1 MPTGEIYNSLTAAYV
16 VAGTTTR
23 TPGDYYRI
31 DRHTGEPSSKPL
43 KNTHEYIHPSVRS
56 RTCLDGPGIDDRGDY
71 DAKGLRGWEV
81 KVDKENVNRKQ
92 SVVIWRAPR
101 NQKRVLKV
109 LPESVLKETEIRLLE
124 KSPEMYDYLMQDPR
138 RTLRG

>member
-1 MPTGEIYNSLTAAYV
+1 MYV

-31 DRHTGEPSSKPL
+31 DRYTGEPTSKPL
-43 KNTHEYIHPSVRS
+43 KNTHEYIHPSVRL

-71 DAKGLRGWEV
+71 DAKGLHGWEV

-101 NQKRVLKV
+101 NEKRVHKI
-109 LPESVLKETEIRLLE
+109 LPESVLKDTEIRLLE

-138 RTLRG
+138 RTPQG